1 MTTSALWHHFHDLD
15 SGASSLLL
23 HYQGK
28 YQHFK
33 ESKEHLS
40 IFFETSFDPCTPL
53 KLSLEL

>member
-28 YQHFK
+28 YQHF
-33 ESKEHLS
+33 EEGQEHLS
-40 IFFETSFDPCTPL
+40 IFL
-53 KLSLEL
+53 KLVLTLAHL